1 LEKNGFFQSE
11 NNKNLEKIA
20 KLSKT
25 QNWRKKKIL
34 VASHVNWIKCL
45 LYKH

>member
-1 LEKNGFFQSE
+1 MYFFGQNFAFWRQIFLEKNGFFQSE

-25 QNWRKKKIL
+25 QN
-34 VASHVNWIKCL
+34 
-45 LYKH
+45 